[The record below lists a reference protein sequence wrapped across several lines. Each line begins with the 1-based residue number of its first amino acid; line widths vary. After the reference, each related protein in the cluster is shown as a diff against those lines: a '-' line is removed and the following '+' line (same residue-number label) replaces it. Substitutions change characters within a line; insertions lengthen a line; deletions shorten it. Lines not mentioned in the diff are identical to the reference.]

1 MNNWWLRLGR
11 YALPHWQGLSVIL
24 VLMWLGVGL
33 QTLQPW
39 PLKLIVDKLLTQQP
53 LPESVAW
60 LTALPGGAAPVG
72 VLAWLAAGTVILF
85 WSQRLAAIAQN
96 YLQTEVGQ
104 RLTYTLGAALFEHLQ
119 QLSLVFHSRRPAG
132 DLIRRVTNDST
143 CVQQLILG
151 VGLPIVTSLT
161 TLLVIFGV
169 MWRMDRTLA
178 LLAIAFAPLLAILM
192 RVFDRPMTER
202 TYQHQQLEGEMMA
215 LAEQTLTALPLVQA
229 FGREEHEDARYHQ
242 LSRRTLRAYLK
253 SLVSQM
259 QFKVGVS
266 SVTTAAQAAIMVVGG
281 LHVLQGQ
288 LTVGSLLVFQ
298 AYLGS
303 LYAPIETLAY
313 LSMSYATAKAR
324 AQRVLEVLTV
334 DDSVKQAPG
343 AQRLASVQGHVRL
356 EGVSFGYEPDRP
368 ILDQITLEARPG
380 ETIALVGATGA
391 GKSTLVSLIPRLFDP
406 WEGRVTLDDRDVR
419 DIRLESLRSQIALV
433 LQEPFLLP
441 LSIAENIA
449 YGRPSA
455 SREEVVAAAVA
466 ANADEFIRQ
475 LPRGYETV
483 IGERGATLS
492 GGQKQRLSIAR
503 ALLKDAPILI
513 LDEPTSALD
522 AQTESLII
530 EALDQLMA
538 RRTNFIIAHRF
549 STIQRASQI
558 VVLERGRIIEVG
570 QHQTLL
576 AARGFYARL
585 HSLQHYFNS
594 KFPND

>member
-1 MNNWWLRLGR
+1 
-11 YALPHWQGLSVIL
+11 
-24 VLMWLGVGL
+24 
-33 QTLQPW
+33 
-39 PLKLIVDKLLTQQP
+39 
-53 LPESVAW
+53 
-60 LTALPGGAAPVG
+60 
-72 VLAWLAAGTVILF
+72 
-85 WSQRLAAIAQN
+85 
-96 YLQTEVGQ
+96 
-104 RLTYTLGAALFEHLQ
+104 
-119 QLSLVFHSRRPAG
+119 
-132 DLIRRVTNDST
+132 
-143 CVQQLILG
+143 
-151 VGLPIVTSLT
+151 
-161 TLLVIFGV
+161 
-169 MWRMDRTLA
+169 
-178 LLAIAFAPLLAILM
+178 
-192 RVFDRPMTER
+192 
-202 TYQHQQLEGEMMA
+202 
-215 LAEQTLTALPLVQA
+215 
-229 FGREEHEDARYHQ
+229 
-242 LSRRTLRAYLK
+242 
-253 SLVSQM
+253 
-259 QFKVGVS
+259 
-266 SVTTAAQAAIMVVGG
+266 
-281 LHVLQGQ
+281 
-288 LTVGSLLVFQ
+288 
-298 AYLGS
+298 
-303 LYAPIETLAY
+303 
-313 LSMSYATAKAR
+313 MSYATAKAR